1 MKTLVAIVSALALT
15 VAAGCSKQEDAG
27 PVERLGKQVDEA
39 VQEAGEYTGEKME
52 EMGEAIEQAGEE
64 MQK

>member
-1 MKTLVAIVSALALT
+1 MKTVITFLSVIAFAAAL
-15 VAAGCSKQEDAG
+15 GCSKQEEEG

-39 VQEAGEYTGEKME
+39 VHEAEEYTGEKME
-52 EMGEAIEQAGEE
+52 EMGEAIEHAGED